1 MNKNLNLYF
10 NKIIIIIINKLD
22 LYKLIK
28 LNNLYFN
35 LFYKNNYFEL
45 LIIFF
50 KILNILEVNIY
61 NYIYIN

>member
-28 LNNLYFN
+28 LNNLFLDLGFN
-35 LFYKNNYFEL
+35 ILK
-45 LIIFF
+45 I
-50 KILNILEVNIY
+50 ILNILEVNIY